1 MGETAVF
8 TVEERT
14 DVCDQLVAAARSD
27 PQVIGAAL
35 VGSAAKGLAD
45 RWSDIDLALQLAEG
59 ADPDEVAERW
69 THQLRE
75 QHAVAATMDMYGV
88 DSTLYRV
95 FLLDSSLQIDL
106 SFWPQ
111 RTFRAT
117 EDGFQL
123 IFGTPATPTVSGGPS
138 AEHLI
143 HMGWLYALHVRSAVA
158 RGRTWQAVMML
169 DDLRNQ
175 VLGLASLRHGL
186 PAYHGRGAD
195 ALPPELLARFETSR
209 ARSTSSA
216 ELARS
221 ARSLLQ
227 LYLDEI
233 TLHDPAKADA
243 LAPVIAILSQTAG
256 TPTPSGEAP

>member
-1 MGETAVF
+1 MMF

-14 DVCDQLVAAARSD
+14 DICNRLIAAARSD

-35 VGSAAKGLAD
+35 VGSTAKGLED
-45 RWSDIDLALQLAEG
+45 RWSDIDLALQVAAG

-69 THQLRE
+69 TE
-75 QHAVAATMDMYGV
+75 QVRDQHVVADTMNVYGP
-88 DSTLYRV
+88 DKTLFRV

-111 RTFRAT
+111 QAFRAT

-123 IFGTPATPTVSGGPS
+123 IFGTPAAPTTTGGLSS
-138 AEHLI
+138 ARLI
-143 HMGWLYALHVRSAVA
+143 HMGWLYALHVRSSVA

-169 DDLRNQ
+169 DELRNQ
-175 VLGLASLRHGL
+175 ILGLASLRHGL

-195 ALPPELLARFETSR
+195 ALPTETLARFEENR
-209 ARSTSSA
+209 ARSTSNA

-221 ARSLLQ
+221 AQSLLQ
-227 LYLDEI
+227 MYIDEI
-233 TLHDPAKADA
+233 KLHDPAKAEG
-243 LAPVIAILSQTAG
+243 LAPVIAVLCQTTTQKSQTV
-256 TPTPSGEAP
+256 